1 MTASD
6 LSLLRRVEM
15 YSRNRRIAMVGD
27 FGGKVAIV
35 SGAAQGISS
44 VILRRFAQEGAS
56 GVIADVDEEQAA
68 ARVSELTELG
78 YDVRFMHTDV
88 RKSAQVNAMVNRVVE
103 ELGRVDIL
111 VHGAGVS
118 VHKKIVD
125 LTDDEWDLQVDVQLR
140 GAFLLSRGVGRQL
153 IAQRQG
159 GRIILIG
166 STSGNNARVTGGP
179 HAASKAGEIQLANVM
194 AMEMGPHGV
203 TVNVVSPGLTDI
215 SGISRSKQTPQY
227 QRAFV
232 AQVPIGRLATPD
244 EIADAVLFFA
254 SDRAR
259 FITGQVLCVDG
270 GYSAGKLAVQG
281 PSVDAFYGQIGNTE
295 HNE

>member
-1 MTASD
+1 MP
-6 LSLLRRVEM
+6 
-15 YSRNRRIAMVGD
+15 GD
-27 FGGKVAIV
+27 FAGKVVVV

-44 VILRRFAQEGAS
+44 VILRRFAQDGAR
-56 GVIADVDEEQAA
+56 GVIADIDEELAEA
-68 ARVSELTELG
+68 LVRELAEQCC
-78 YDVRFMHTDV
+78 DVRFIHTDV
-88 RKSAQVNAMVNRVVE
+88 RESAHVNAMVDRVVE
-103 ELGRVDIL
+103 QCGRVDIL
-111 VHGAGVS
+111 VHGAGVG

-140 GAFLLSRGVGRQL
+140 GAFLLSRAVGRRL
-153 IAQRQG
+153 IAQKQG

-179 HAASKAGEIQLANVM
+179 HAASKAGEIQLARVM

-203 TVNVVSPGLTDI
+203 TVNVVSPGLTNI
-215 SGISRSKQTPQY
+215 SGISRSKQTPEY
-227 QRAFV
+227 QRAFI
-232 AQVPIGRLATPD
+232 AQVPIGRLAKPD

-281 PSVDAFYGQIGNTE
+281 PSVDAFYGQISE
-295 HNE
+295 RRESHRNEV